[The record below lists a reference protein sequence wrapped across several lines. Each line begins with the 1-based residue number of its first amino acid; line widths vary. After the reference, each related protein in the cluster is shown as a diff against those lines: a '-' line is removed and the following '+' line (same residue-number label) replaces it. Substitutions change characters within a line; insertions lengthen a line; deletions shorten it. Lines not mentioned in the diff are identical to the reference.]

1 MARKDHAV
9 IPSSDLI
16 AIAEEYGMKVL
27 NKKTE
32 DKVFVKT
39 KKQSLGIPKTT
50 KGVTRVELVGFE
62 HPVGV
67 AHPKPPAGT
76 VTQMLDFTKPASE
89 VLKDFRVVCKYL
101 VAEAEVEAEEAEAET
116 TEQVEELEQ
125 DEAASA

>member
-9 IPSSDLI
+9 IAPQDLLD
-16 AIAEEYGMKVL
+16 IAEEYGMKVL
-27 NKKTE
+27 DSKKTE
-32 DKVFVKT
+32 YKVFVT
-39 KKQSLGIPKTT
+39 SKKQSLGFPKTT

-76 VTQMLDFTKPASE
+76 VTQMLDFTKPAAE

-101 VAEAEVEAEEAEAET
+101 VNEAEQAAEE
-116 TEQVEELEQ
+116 TEESEEQ
-125 DEAASA
+125 GSDDQAATA